1 MLEAKNL
8 TKVFV
13 RQVADKNAAGK
24 KKLKKQKT
32 VKESFA
38 AVDGVSLRA
47 EQGQI
52 LGVLGPNGA
61 GKTTLL
67 RMMGLLMEPTS
78 GEVVMTTPDGTE
90 ITNPTEC
97 KRHISYLSENT
108 KLYPRFTVREVLRLV
123 GDIYGFDRQ
132 KTAEKT
138 DELVRILRM
147 EEFID
152 NRIERLSTGQKQR
165 TSIARCLI
173 ADPDIYILDE
183 PTLGLDVISA
193 QAIIDFMKQEKE
205 KGKCVLYSTH
215 YMEEAQVL
223 CDRVVVIQKGS
234 IIADDTPASLI
245 AQASKTNLRDAFFSM
260 IGEEAV

>member
-1 MLEAKNL
+1 MLEARHL

-13 RQVADKNAAGK
+13 RQVADKDAAGK
-24 KKLKKQKT
+24 KKIKKQKT

-38 AVDGVSLRA
+38 AVDDVSLFL

-67 RMMGLLMEPTS
+67 RMMGLLMEPAQ
-78 GEVVMTTPDGTE
+78 GEVCMTMPDGTR
-90 ITNPTEC
+90 ITDPVKC
-97 KRHISYLSENT
+97 KRRISYLSENT
-108 KLYPRFTVREVLRLV
+108 KLYPRFTVREVLKLV
-123 GDIYGFDRQ
+123 GELYGHGR
-132 KTAEKT
+132 KEIGEKT
-138 DELVRILRM
+138 EEIVRVLRM

-152 NRIERLSTGQKQR
+152 NRVERLSTGQKQR

-193 QAIIDFMKQEKE
+193 QAIVDFMKQEKE
-205 KGKCVLYSTH
+205 RGKGVLYSTH
-215 YMEEAQVL
+215 YMEEAETL
-223 CDRVVVIQKGS
+223 CDRVVVIQKGR
-234 IIADDTPASLI
+234 IIADDTPASLVER
-245 AQASKTNLRDAFFSM
+245 AGKTNLRDAFFSM